1 MKRLMN
7 RLTLLAAA
15 VQAVG
20 SLAAKAPEY
29 RQVEARENAQ
39 KPEWKSYEAKTVDR
53 PSGFQLPEK
62 RPQTERLRRLDGR
75 PAGGYR
81 VLPHAEDRRPLVADR
96 SRGLALHP

>member
-15 VQAVG
+15 VLAVG

-53 PSGFQLPEK
+53 LPGFK
-62 RPQTERLRRLDGR
+62 RPQTERLPRLDGR

-81 VLPHAEDRRPLVADR
+81 VLPHAEDR
-96 SRGLALHP
+96 